1 MKKLNSF
8 LEGFCGAFL
17 LVMTVI
23 ALSQVVT
30 RYVLEMSFPWLEE
43 VIRYLMVFTVYV
55 GSAVAVKQK
64 AHLNVEIFD
73 QLLKKSSFRYVDLL
87 RQFVIVVFGVVFG
100 YVSFQVVIQLIA
112 SGQITPALQ
121 ISMAWPMSAL
131 FLGSLLMII
140 NGIYLFYMIFKS
152 KEAVKEGGTL

>member
-8 LEGFCGAFL
+8 LEGLCGAFL